1 MYTEAKQE
9 ALDSQQQLMAI
20 SNKQVQQT
28 SVAEPTTIAPVQPE
42 IVPTTPQT
50 SPITTINYQNN
61 N

>member
-1 MYTEAKQE
+1 
-9 ALDSQQQLMAI
+9 MAI

-28 SVAEPTTIAPVQPE
+28 SVAEPTTIALVQPE
-42 IVPTTPQT
+42 IVPMTPQT

>member
-1 MYTEAKQE
+1 
-9 ALDSQQQLMAI
+9 MAI

-42 IVPTTPQT
+42 IVTTTPQT
-50 SPITTINYQNN
+50 SPITTLNYQNN